1 MDNKSSNNTEPKYL
15 CIECDYTTSRKC
27 NYDRHILSA
36 KHSEDT
42 KCSQLSEPKYICEK
56 CNYITSKK
64 SNYNKHLL
72 AAKHTLDTKCI
83 KSNEE
88 GADNYKCECGKIYK
102 YSQGLYKHKKIC
114 LNNNIEKPESI
125 NLNFIMEI
133 IQENKEIKNLLIE
146 QNKHVI
152 ELHKENKE
160 FMNKMVLISQQP
172 TTVINNPTTNNQ
184 NFNLNV
190 FLNETCKDAMNM
202 KEFIEN
208 LKVTFEDL
216 LTIGNAGFVNGV
228 SDLLL
233 KSLRDIEVN
242 KRPIHCTDVKRET
255 MYLKED
261 DAWNKDDKENTKLK
275 KALERVEYKN
285 VVALRNWCNENLDS
299 RVNNTPNNLLKD
311 KIYFQTLSG
320 DERTRDKII
329 KNIAKEIII
338 SKDS

>member
-1 MDNKSSNNTEPKYL
+1 
-15 CIECDYTTSRKC
+15 
-27 NYDRHILSA
+27 
-36 KHSEDT
+36 
-42 KCSQLSEPKYICEK
+42 
-56 CNYITSKK
+56 
-64 SNYNKHLL
+64 
-72 AAKHTLDTKCI
+72 
-83 KSNEE
+83 
-88 GADNYKCECGKIYK
+88 
-102 YSQGLYKHKKIC
+102 
-114 LNNNIEKPESI
+114 
-125 NLNFIMEI
+125 
-133 IQENKEIKNLLIE
+133 
-146 QNKHVI
+146 
-152 ELHKENKE
+152 
-160 FMNKMVLISQQP
+160 MNKMVLISQQP